1 MDFFGA
7 RDTLQYYDTKML
19 MKVVFVKTAFVKFKI
34 SNNFKENIDETHSK
48 QQNILKIFSLAYGSL
63 FTVISISGRREKYI

>member
-1 MDFFGA
+1 
-7 RDTLQYYDTKML
+7 ML
-19 MKVVFVKTAFVKFKI
+19 MKVVFVKIAFVKFKI

-63 FTVISISGRREKYI
+63 FFVISIYGRREK